1 MQQVN
6 GVPIYSDDPSLYYKG
21 LDDPPTWFSAQ
32 GGVYRCKERSTDKE
46 VAIKKYLVEENQ
58 HKDMFVMPKEL
69 VENEIYSM
77 TKCVH
82 PNILKLIAVYLHQEF
97 VYLIMPLC
105 TGGSLQHYVFEHQ
118 LTFGQMV
125 YIIRSIASGL
135 EKLHGHDY
143 IHRDIKCDNIFL
155 NQENNGIVIGDFG
168 VVSISPT
175 ADSSVEEAGVALF
188 WSPELVQQKIVN
200 HKIDIWALGIVI
212 LEILNSGKAPYE
224 DEGLE
229 EEEIKQRI
237 LQVQRPLYPPNLP
250 PQLIDL
256 MNHCL
261 DPDPNTRYS
270 ASQILQHP
278 FLKLYPSQ
286 VLFPIASKKRK
297 ASSMPTKCRIPVR
310 SFALDKSASTSI
322 PVKEKILSVYHKRQS
337 ISDTNRSQGSRL
349 PMLCVKQIPIEV
361 EKKAPLVKKIK
372 EKKQQQQALVKTTL
386 KKKAA
391 PNTPSTLNK
400 IPVAVNN
407 INANKPNNIPIKASI
422 YRNKKPAGDSRTARL
437 MMGISTARRQ
447 SYKTREPA
455 VETNLPILAHKRTSP
470 DTKKQAMNS
479 LKGKAV
485 LRVY

>member
-1 MQQVN
+1 
-6 GVPIYSDDPSLYYKG
+6 
-21 LDDPPTWFSAQ
+21 
-32 GGVYRCKERSTDKE
+32 
-46 VAIKKYLVEENQ
+46 
-58 HKDMFVMPKEL
+58 
-69 VENEIYSM
+69 
-77 TKCVH
+77 
-82 PNILKLIAVYLHQEF
+82 
-97 VYLIMPLC
+97 
-105 TGGSLQHYVFEHQ
+105 
-118 LTFGQMV
+118 
-125 YIIRSIASGL
+125 
-135 EKLHGHDY
+135 
-143 IHRDIKCDNIFL
+143 
-155 NQENNGIVIGDFG
+155 
-168 VVSISPT
+168 
-175 ADSSVEEAGVALF
+175 
-188 WSPELVQQKIVN
+188 
-200 HKIDIWALGIVI
+200 
-212 LEILNSGKAPYE
+212 
-224 DEGLE
+224 
-229 EEEIKQRI
+229 
-237 LQVQRPLYPPNLP
+237 
-250 PQLIDL
+250 

-407 INANKPNNIPIKASI
+407 INTNKPNNIPIKASI